1 MLSENISSAVQ
12 QNGEQVL
19 KQPLV
24 ASMRT
29 VKKETLKLISAWVGK
44 STDPKQVCENF
55 VPPLLNA
62 VLGDY
67 NRNHPNARD
76 SEVLSTMTVFIN
88 KLENHVTSEVPVI
101 FDAVFECTLEMI
113 KANFQDFPEHR
124 TNFYLLLESIN
135 QHCFSALLQIP
146 PDKFKL
152 VMDSIVWAFKHT
164 MRNVADTGLTTV
176 LTLLQNLDGKDVS
189 QSFYQTYFLN
199 ILQHIF
205 SVVTDTMN
213 AAQLSNQ
220 SKVLAY
226 MFSLVEQKKISVAL
240 YSLVS
245 LECNAI

>member
-1 MLSENISSAVQ
+1 
-12 QNGEQVL
+12 
-19 KQPLV
+19 
-24 ASMRT
+24 MRT